1 MKMKT
6 NKKQLKIDKKIVK
19 NKKIISKYNKKI
31 ISKYNKKIISKYNKK
46 KN

>member
-1 MKMKT
+1 MET

-46 KN
+46 KTS

>member
-31 ISKYNKKIISKYNKK
+31 ISKYNKKKTS
-46 KN
+46 